1 MSVNTC
7 VYNKKFLSITSGVIP
22 KNPRKIEF
30 VNNPR
35 NPMNNPVATNTGII
49 GTNTSPNVLLIL
61 WNKFP
66 CFFASSFICA
76 VEVSAT
82 PKRAIAS

>member
-1 MSVNTC
+1 M
-7 VYNKKFLSITSGVIP
+7 YNKKFLSITSGVIP
-22 KNPRKIEF
+22 NNPRKIGF

-35 NPMNNPVATNTGII
+35 NPMNNPVATKTGII

-82 PKRAIAS
+82 PKRATAS